1 MSHSPV
7 QRVQIAEPVT
17 FLPAAERIV
26 AIGDLHGDLDK
37 TKRALRLGGLID
49 EAGNW
54 TGGQTVAVQVSCH
67 PLLSGKVQ
75 MAVHSLTRNLVS
87 GHRESFPP
95 RIWKAVEWPSSIA
108 AAPSCSPVKS
118 AL

>member
-1 MSHSPV
+1 MPPQTYVPSPCMSHSPV
-7 QRVQIAEPVT
+7 QCVQIAEPVT

-54 TGGQTVAVQVSCH
+54 TGGQTVAVQVSC
-67 PLLSGKVQ
+67 LWFLSEKVQ
-75 MAVHSLTRNLVS
+75 MARHPLV
-87 GHRESFPP
+87 RY
-95 RIWKAVEWPSSIA
+95 AV
-108 AAPSCSPVKS
+108 VG
-118 AL
+118 L